1 MAGRH
6 FGLCEA
12 VGEALSAGP
21 DQGQNE
27 HDHRKPSHVTSLPVY
42 HKSLMVN
49 LRHDWSIQ
57 EIEAI
62 YTAPLTDLV
71 FRAAEVHRAHHLADE
86 VQGCMLL
93 SIKTGGCPEDC
104 AYCPQ
109 SARYDTEVGRED
121 LMQVDETLAAARSAR
136 DQGATRFCMGAA
148 WRDVPTDARFDRV
161 LEMVKGVRELGME
174 ACCTLG
180 MLNEKQAEALAGAG
194 LSAYNHN
201 LDTSPEFY
209 GEIITTRNYQER
221 LDTLAR
227 VRNAGISVCSGGI
240 IGMGEDRAARYGL
253 LRQLAMLDPHPE
265 SVPINMLVPVEGTPL
280 GSRPAEDP
288 LELVRMIAAARI
300 LMPTSMVRLSAGRLA
315 LSEEAQALCFLAGAN
330 SVFLG
335 DKLLT
340 TPNPESDADHRL
352 FEKLGVKLFGE
363 APRATA

>member
-1 MAGRH
+1 MI
-6 FGLCEA
+6 
-12 VGEALSAGP
+12 
-21 DQGQNE
+21 
-27 HDHRKPSHVTSLPVY
+27 T
-42 HKSLMVN
+42 

-57 EIEAI
+57 EIEAL
-62 YTAPLTDLV
+62 YTLPLTDLV
-71 FRAAEVHRAHHLADE
+71 FRAAEVHRVHHRADE

-109 SARYDTEVGRED
+109 SARYDTEVDRQD
-121 LMQVDETLAAARSAR
+121 LMNVAETLMAARRAR
-136 DQGATRFCMGAA
+136 EQGATRFCMGAA
-148 WRDVPTDARFDRV
+148 WRDVPTGARFDRV
-161 LEMVKGVRELGME
+161 LEMVQGVRALDME

-180 MLNEKQAEALAGAG
+180 MLNDDQAAALAGAG

-209 GEIITTRNYQER
+209 GQIITTRNYQDR

-227 VRNAGISVCSGGI
+227 VRKAGISVCSGGI

-253 LRQLAMLDPHPE
+253 LRQLALLDPHPE

-280 GSRPAEDP
+280 GSCPPEDP
-288 LELVRMIAAARI
+288 LELVRMIATARI
-300 LMPTSMVRLSAGRLA
+300 LMPKSMVRLSAGRLS

-340 TPNPESDADHRL
+340 TPNPEADADHRL
-352 FEKLGVKLFGE
+352 FEKLGVKLVGE
-363 APRATA
+363 LPRATA